1 MNNHE
6 FQLRPVQPSDFQAV
20 LDLIIAFD
28 VAVLGVPDTTEDDL
42 RTNWQQPRF
51 NPATDAWV
59 ATLADGRLVGYG
71 EVWLREPHSRLDSDM
86 YVHPALD
93 EPEQQAVGLAL
104 FDRAQAR
111 VAGHVAAAPPGAAI
125 KLRQGIVH
133 GEEPFMQ
140 RLLETNGFEVVRHF
154 WRMEIG
160 LTAPPAPPAWP
171 ANITLR
177 PFDLAADAR
186 AVHAAVEDAFADH
199 WEHAYSPFEEW
210 AAWNLERSNLDPTL
224 WFLAQDGAEIA
235 GAALC
240 FPELDGGWVR
250 LLSVRRPWRRLGLGQ
265 ALLQQAFGEFYRRGR
280 PWVGLGVDASN
291 PTGATRLY
299 ERAGMAVSKQFD
311 LYQKMV

>member
-1 MNNHE
+1 MNNHRFE
-6 FQLRPVQPSDFQAV
+6 LRPAQPEDFQAV

-28 VAVLGVPDTTEDDL
+28 VAVLGFPDTTADDL
-42 RTNWQQPRF
+42 RAAWQQPRF
-51 NPATDAWV
+51 DLATDAWV
-59 ATLADGRLVGYG
+59 ATQADGRLVGYG
-71 EVWLREPHSRLDSDM
+71 EVWTRDPRNRLDCDL
-86 YVHPALD
+86 YALPALD
-93 EPEQQAVGLAL
+93 EPERQAVCLAL
-104 FDRAQAR
+104 FDHAQAR
-111 VAGHVAAAPPGAAI
+111 VAKHVATAPPGATL

-133 GEEPFMQ
+133 GKEPFMQ

-177 PFDLAADAR
+177 AFDLAADVH
-186 AVHAAVEDAFADH
+186 AVHAAVEDAFEDH
-199 WEHAYSPFEEW
+199 WEHTYTPFDEW
-210 AAWNLERSNLDPTL
+210 AIWNLERSNLDPTL

-250 LLSVRRPWRRLGLGQ
+250 LLAVRRPWRRQGLGL

-299 ERAGMAVSKQFD
+299 ERVGMQVKKQFD